1 MTTALKPLAERRANA
16 YERFKK
22 GEKPTYSYG
31 ICENITA
38 GYGELDYNGYWAYP
52 LDVDQDTMDIL
63 PLEEKESV

>member
-1 MTTALKPLAERRANA
+1 MSDALQPFALRKAKA

-31 ICENITA
+31 ICGATTA

-63 PLEEKESV
+63 PLDEKESA